1 MLFIDGIVFSLQK
14 SGGISVYFVEILKRL
29 SLPTYVSLYENNN
42 NILEE
47 AREYFAD
54 SVVIKQKKYSF
65 SLLKLVRYFDVYIPN
80 DVTVFHSSYY
90 RIPLFWQRKRV
101 KTITTVHDFTYER
114 MKKGLSALIHRW
126 QKRRAI
132 LNSDEIVC
140 ISEST
145 KRDLLHFFP
154 EAKNKSIHVIY
165 NGVSDEFYPLDEKK
179 RLVSDYVLYV
189 GARTTYKNFISL
201 VKSMADLK
209 DLRLIFVGGG
219 LVSQDEKVLLDEH
232 LKGRYEHLSYVDNA
246 KLNELYNNAFCFVY
260 PSLYE
265 GFGIPVIEAMRAG
278 CPVIAASTS
287 SIPEVAG
294 DAAILLDEVTPNS
307 ISQAISRMTSVQLR
321 SDLIE
326 RGYTNAS
333 RFNWLFTYELLNK
346 LYLEKK

>member
-1 MLFIDGIVFSLQK
+1 
-14 SGGISVYFVEILKRL
+14 VYFAELLKRL
-29 SLPTYVSLYENNN
+29 VMPTYLSVYNNN
-42 NILEE
+42 NNTLEE
-47 AREYFAD
+47 ARELISN
-54 SVVIKQKKYSF
+54 SVILKRKKCNF
-65 SLLKLVRYFDVYIPN
+65 SLLKLVRYLDVYVPS
-80 DVTVFHSSYY
+80 DVAVFHSSYY
-90 RIPLFWQRKRV
+90 RLPLFWQRKRV
-101 KTITTVHDFTYER
+101 KVITTVHDFTYER
-114 MKKGLSALIHRW
+114 MKKGFSAIIHRW

-165 NGVSDEFYPLDEKK
+165 NGVSDEFYPLNERK
-179 RLVSDYVLYV
+179 LEVSNYILYV
-189 GARTTYKNFISL
+189 GARTTYKNFITL
-201 VKSMADLK
+201 VKGMADLK
-209 DLRLIFVGGG
+209 DLSLIFVGGG
-219 LVSQDEKVLLDEH
+219 SVSQDEKALLDEH
-232 LKGRYEHLSYVDNA
+232 LKGRYEHLTYVDNA
-246 KLNELYNNAFCFVY
+246 KLNELYNHAFCFVY

-294 DAAILLDEVTPNS
+294 DAAILLDEVTPFS
-307 ISQAISRMTSVQLR
+307 IIQAVERMKSDQIR
-321 SDLIE
+321 SDLIK